1 MSKKK
6 TKITDESVSVKDS
19 IVTESV
25 KKADVSNLS
34 DEQLIDTASIESK
47 DTNKACD
54 SDSDTN
60 AVKDRKHTKLKW
72 ICGILLFSIVMFII
86 SMFFDYCRGTLYNV
100 TINNKR
106 LGKIDYHNAQSYV
119 EFVLS
124 DEDKVFLDSDVD
136 YACVTYSFKDSSSL
150 QNASFQDYIE
160 SILVGKVYCFN
171 YIKTINTDNVMQW
184 VDTYNTLVE
193 NTKNAYVVTDNY
205 YNVASEQQGISLD
218 KSKVLEVIN
227 NYNNETQID
236 IYAYTMSPTITKDD
250 IMELCSEANKYI
262 DWSCTYSNGNIIK
275 ATISDVS
282 ISLDN
287 GVTLNDSFIDNV
299 VESAVASY
307 NTKKGRYDFVTVD
320 GRKMKIE
327 NETLST
333 GVDLIAES
341 EYLKSQFKDCA
352 SIVDRNPAL
361 TQSFDTIG
369 DTYVEVSIAKQH
381 LWYVENGSV
390 VFESDIV
397 TGENTPDGCFYI
409 YNILENSYLFDNDI
423 CLTVNAN
430 REAFGNTVYIKDG
443 TNGNIEL
450 PTDNAE
456 LLSSYVKKGTVLVIY

>member
-1 MSKKK
+1 MC
-6 TKITDESVSVKDS
+6 IR
-19 IVTESV
+19 
-25 KKADVSNLS
+25 
-34 DEQLIDTASIESK
+34 
-47 DTNKACD
+47 
-54 SDSDTN
+54 
-60 AVKDRKHTKLKW
+60 DR
-72 ICGILLFSIVMFII
+72 
-86 SMFFDYCRGTLYNV
+86 
-100 TINNKR
+100 
-106 LGKIDYHNAQSYV
+106 
-119 EFVLS
+119 
-124 DEDKVFLDSDVD
+124 
-136 YACVTYSFKDSSSL
+136 
-150 QNASFQDYIE
+150 
-160 SILVGKVYCFN
+160 
-171 YIKTINTDNVMQW
+171 
-184 VDTYNTLVE
+184 
-193 NTKNAYVVTDNY
+193 
-205 YNVASEQQGISLD
+205 
-218 KSKVLEVIN
+218 
-227 NYNNETQID
+227 ID